1 MSIWHWGSE
10 TFPLSLFNGQLD
22 IDCFTQGKIIDM
34 AQLLGAKELQS
45 FVANS
50 MQIYDYAYAS
60 EVDL

>member
-1 MSIWHWGSE
+1 
-10 TFPLSLFNGQLD
+10 
-22 IDCFTQGKIIDM
+22 M

-60 EVDL
+60 EVDILTADRFQYLSFHYLLKSKL